1 MRNFQWELEDTTKG
15 AKVAAGSGAASV
27 PNDLRSLPPD
37 ISAEPT
43 FAAAMEAVQKAVEA
57 ARLAAKSAQ
66 DKQQAEKDAEMPP
79 SKTDEEHSNTAQSI
93 SEDGP
98 EEVFEEC
105 DVDATVEEL
114 RKNDSLDAFGSLDG
128 SPDRSKVRRF
138 MEAVSRGTR
147 RRIG

>member
-1 MRNFQWELEDTTKG
+1 M
-15 AKVAAGSGAASV
+15 
-27 PNDLRSLPPD
+27 
-37 ISAEPT
+37 
-43 FAAAMEAVQKAVEA
+43 
-57 ARLAAKSAQ
+57 AAKSAQ
-66 DKQQAEKDAEMPP
+66 DKQQAENDAEMQPP
-79 SKTDEEHSNTAQSI
+79 KAAEEHSKTAQSI

-98 EEVFEEC
+98 KEVFEEC

-114 RKNDSLDAFGSLDG
+114 RKSDSLDAFGSHDG

>member
-1 MRNFQWELEDTTKG
+1 MRDLQRELEDATKG

-27 PNDLRSLPPD
+27 PDDLRSLPPD
-37 ISAEPT
+37 ISAVPDV
-43 FAAAMEAVQKAVEA
+43 AAAMEVVQKAVEA

-66 DKQQAEKDAEMPP
+66 DKQQAEKDAEMP
-79 SKTDEEHSNTAQSI
+79 SSNAAEERPNTAHST

-98 EEVFEEC
+98 EVFEDC

-114 RKNDSLDAFGSLDG
+114 RKNDSLDAFGSHDG

-138 MEAVSRGTR
+138 MEAVTRGTR